1 MILVIDCATSNP
13 IILGHL
19 KTQLAHAVD
28 AIFKSKK
35 PLQLRLALVSY
46 QNHNMPTKKQKRS
59 RHVHCSAFLQKFTS
73 NKEEMLTNIK
83 NLRCYGKKG
92 SRKGLADGLALAV
105 RLSEGVIGDDFKCR
119 KEAVKV
125 CILLRKYQ
133 NYVYLCVG

>member
-19 KTQLAHAVD
+19 KTQLTHAVD
-28 AIFKSKK
+28 AIFKSKN

-83 NLRCYGKKG
+83 NLRCYGKRG

-105 RLSEGVIGDDFKCR
+105 RLSEGVIGDEFKCR